1 MKPTMK
7 AIADIHGVSINAV
20 SLALNNKPGVSEEM
34 RLKILRTADELGYLD
49 EKDKFLRTYEKTNL
63 CVMMQK
69 RYSKDMN
76 FYGIILYAVVEEAK
90 RNGYDV
96 SMNFFDD
103 DEMEVPKMILERRGS
118 GIIVIGKISDRN
130 IDTLQKYKI
139 PMVLAD
145 HTSLIKNIDS
155 VLTDNRLGGFIVV
168 KYLLQKG
175 FKKIGFFGE
184 LSYSLSIKE
193 RYWGY
198 QEALKAL
205 GPGELKNHLGEYVD
219 KYSIFEGIEWAVLNN
234 NNRQIVELVKS
245 REHLPE
251 VFVCSNDKAALA
263 LMMALQI
270 LGYKIPEDISIV
282 GFDNIDMCEKIRPKL
297 TTVNVNKEIMG
308 RRVVQ
313 RLIYRLNHM
322 DALSEN
328 TVIGVNL
335 VERETVKQTGP
346 CN

>member
-7 AIADIHGVSINAV
+7 DIADIHGVSINAV

-34 RLKILRTADELGYLD
+34 RLKILRTADDLGYLD
-49 EKDKFLRTYEKTNL
+49 EREKYLRTYEKTNL
-63 CVMMQK
+63 CVMMQD

-103 DEMEVPKMILERRGS
+103 NQMEVPKMVVERRGS
-118 GIIVIGKISDRN
+118 GIIIIGKISDSN

-139 PMVLAD
+139 PIVLAD
-145 HTSLIKNIDS
+145 HASLVKNIDS
-155 VLTDNRLGGFIVV
+155 VLTDNKLGGFIVV

-175 FKKIGFFGE
+175 FEKIGFFGE

-193 RYWGY
+193 RFWGY
-198 QEALKAL
+198 QEALRTL
-205 GPGELKNHLGEYVD
+205 GPAELKEHLTEYTE
-219 KYSIFEGIEWAVLNN
+219 KYSIFDGIESAVLNN
-234 NNRQIVELVKS
+234 YNKQIIELVKNK
-245 REHLPE
+245 EHLPE

-263 LMMALQI
+263 LMMALQV
-270 LGYKIPEDISIV
+270 LGYTVPDDVSIV

-297 TTVNVNKEIMG
+297 TTINVNKEIMG
-308 RRVVQ
+308 KRAVQ

-335 VERETVKQTGP
+335 VERETVKVSNHQ
-346 CN
+346 